1 MALAGILR
9 QSTAVDI
16 LLGPF
21 VDDADG
27 KTAEAG
33 LTLDVEV
40 SKNGQALA
48 NKNDATTPVHDA
60 AGTIDGYYNCELDT
74 TDTGTL
80 GTLTVVA
87 YAAGALPV
95 RVDYAIITAQVWDSF
110 FSTDLLDVNAAQW
123 LGTACAT
130 PTVAGVPEVDVTHI
144 GGVAQSATDLKDFA
158 DTGYDPT
165 AHKVQGVV
173 LADTCTTNSDMVGT
187 DNAALA
193 SVLGAAVGASISADI
208 AAVKAETLSLDGT
221 KIPGIVT
228 AAGPTKA
235 QMDTAHGLLATPAQ
249 VATAL
254 TTYDAPTKAELDTA
268 QAAIIAEV
276 DANESKIDTIDT
288 NVDSILTDTN
298 ELQTDWAN
306 DGRLDVILDAAGGA
320 GDPWITALPGAYGAG
335 TAGKIVGDNINAP
348 IATVDTVVDG
358 IQTDLSNVTDGLGAL
373 KILIEAVGGDA
384 TAANQELLIKI
395 LTGKWEITNNQL
407 IMYDTDGTTA
417 LYTFNLTQGG
427 TASQFNPDLR
437 TPV

>member
-60 AGTIDGYYNCELDT
+60 AGDIDGYYNCELDT

-123 LGTACAT
+123 LGTACAA

-173 LADTCTTNSDMVGT
+173 LTDTTTTNTDMVGT

-208 AAVKAETLSLDGT
+208 AAVKAETVL
-221 KIPGIVT
+221 IV
-228 AAGPTKA
+228 A
-235 QMDTAHGLLATPAQ
+235 DT
-249 VATAL
+249 
-254 TTYDAPTKAELDTA
+254 D
-268 QAAIIAEV
+268 
-276 DANESKIDTIDT
+276 
-288 NVDSILTDTN
+288 
-298 ELQTDWAN
+298 ELQTDDYPTTIAAVKTDTAAILVDTAVIGALGAGLTAVPWNAAWDAEVQSEVQDALVAN
-306 DGRLDVILDAAGGA
+306 DLDHLIQVDAAA
-320 GDPWITALPGAYGAG
+320 EEP
-335 TAGKIVGDNINAP
+335 
-348 IATVDTVVDG
+348 
-358 IQTDLSNVTDGLGAL
+358 TDGSYLDQMMH
-373 KILIEAVGGDA
+373 KAVGQTFDA
-384 TAANQELLIKI
+384 TTDSLEAIRDNQAGADAAAIADAVWDEAMADHVTAAKFGMLQALL
-395 LTGKWEITNNQL
+395 GKWEITANQL
-407 IMYDTDGTTA
+407 ILYDLAGTA
-417 LYTFNLTQGG
+417 QFTFNLTQGG